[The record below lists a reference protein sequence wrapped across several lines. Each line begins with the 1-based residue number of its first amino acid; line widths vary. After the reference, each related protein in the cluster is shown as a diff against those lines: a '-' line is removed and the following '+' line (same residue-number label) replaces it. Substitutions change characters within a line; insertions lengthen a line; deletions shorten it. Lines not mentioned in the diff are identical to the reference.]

1 MGRRNKNK
9 KSVKSG
15 RNSVSKE
22 LSNVVLKYFNNH
34 PHKSFTD
41 NQIIAHFASVA
52 SKNEIERMLSYL
64 VDSKK
69 IGVDSNHKYGL
80 FKKEKSSKKQ
90 LLTGVVDMTQSGN
103 AYVIL
108 DIGDSKDIFI
118 HKNNNKA
125 KAFDGDKVSISILP
139 MRSDRRRR
147 EGVIEEV
154 LERKRETFIGTF
166 FMNNDFAFV
175 VPINE
180 HIPIDFYIHKDKFNG
195 AKDQDV
201 VVVKFLRWS
210 GNAKN
215 PYGEVIEIMGQ
226 AKSNDVEMKSILIEH
241 GFDLAFSKDALEE
254 LNSIPAKIP
263 DSEIAKRRDYR
274 GTTTFTIDPIDAKDF
289 DDALSIRSVEDGL
302 WEIGIHI
309 ADVTY
314 YVKENSALEK
324 DASKRATSVYLVDR
338 VLPMLPERLSNE
350 LCSLRPNE
358 DSLCFSAVF
367 RMNDKGEI
375 FNEWFGRT
383 IIHSDRRF
391 SYEEAQE
398 ILEGKNDSHE
408 EALKMLNKIA
418 HNLRNQRF
426 KEGSLG
432 FESTEVRF
440 ELDDKAKPIGI
451 ILKVRKDAHKLVE
464 DFMLLANKRVAYF
477 VGKTKNENG
486 KNNFVYRIHDLPDE
500 DKLEDFRLFAAE
512 FGYLLQFKNPKQI
525 SNSFNKFMKEVEGK
539 PEQNVLQNLAIRS
552 MAKAIYSTDNIGH
565 FGLGFPF
572 YTHFTSPIRRYPDML
587 VHRVL
592 QLVLEGKETPPEAV
606 LEAKCKHSSEK
617 ERSAMEAERESTKFK
632 MAEYMQD
639 KIGETFDG
647 VISGVKDW
655 GIYVE
660 IPSVNCEGMA
670 KPQDLVNDNYVYN
683 EKKKQY
689 KGMISGHTLSLGD
702 SVKVK
707 VKAVDIS
714 KRIIDLNIVED

>member
-1 MGRRNKNK
+1 MGRRNKAK
-9 KSVKSG
+9 KSGKSKH
-15 RNSVSKE
+15 VSYDKE
-22 LSNVVLKYFNNH
+22 LVGVIQKYFYNH
-34 PHKSFTD
+34 SLRRFSDH
-41 NQIIAHFASVA
+41 QLIAHFAGVA
-52 SKNEIERMLSYL
+52 SKYEIEKILSHL
-64 VDSKK
+64 VEIRK
-69 IGVDSNHKYGL
+69 IDVDKNDLYGVPL
-80 FKKEKSSKKQ
+80 KEKGSKKQ
-90 LLTGVVDMTQSGN
+90 LLTGTVDMTQSGN

-125 KAFDGDKVSISILP
+125 KAFDGDKVSVSIISS
-139 MRSDRRRR
+139 RSKTRR

-154 LERKRETFIGTF
+154 IQRKRDTFIGTF

-180 HIPIDFYIHKDKFNG
+180 HIPVDFYIHKENFKG
-195 AKDQDV
+195 AKDQDI

-210 GNAKN
+210 SSAKN
-215 PYGEVIEIMGQ
+215 PYGEVVEVLGE
-226 AKSNDVEMKSILIEH
+226 AKSNDLEMKSILIEH
-241 GFDLAFSKDALEE
+241 GFDLQFSKEALEE
-254 LNSIPAKIP
+254 LKQIP
-263 DSEIAKRRDYR
+263 SEIPESEISKRRDFR
-274 GTTTFTIDPIDAKDF
+274 DVTTFTIDPIDAKDF
-289 DDALSIRSVEDGL
+289 DDALSIRSVENGL

-314 YVKENSALEK
+314 YVRENSALEK
-324 DASKRATSVYLVDR
+324 DAAKRATSVYLVDR

-358 DSLCFSAVF
+358 DKLCFSAVF
-367 RMNDKGEI
+367 RMNEKGDVLH
-375 FNEWFGRT
+375 EWFGRT

-398 ILEGKNDSHE
+398 ILDGKEDKYAD
-408 EALKMLNKIA
+408 ALKILNKIA
-418 HNLRNQRF
+418 YKLRDKRF
-426 KEGSLG
+426 SEGSIG

-451 ILKVRKDAHKLVE
+451 ILKIRKDAHKLVE
-464 DFMLLANKRVAYF
+464 DFMLLANKKVALY
-477 VGKTKNENG
+477 VGKTKNQNG

-500 DKLEDFRLFAAE
+500 DKLEDFRLFASE
-512 FGYLLQFKNPKQI
+512 FGYYFQFKNPKQI

-552 MAKAIYSTDNIGH
+552 MAKAVYSTDNIGH
-565 FGLGFPF
+565 FGLGFEF
-572 YTHFTSPIRRYPDML
+572 YTHFTSPIRRYPDMM

-592 QLVLEGKETPPEAV
+592 QLVLDGKETPPEAI
-606 LEAKCKHSSEK
+606 LEARCKHSSEK

-632 MAEYMQD
+632 MAEFMQD
-639 KIGETFDG
+639 RIGEEFDG
-647 VISGVKDW
+647 VVSGVKDW

-670 KPQDLVNDNYVYN
+670 KPQDLKNDNYVFN

-689 KGMISGHTLSLGD
+689 KGMISDHTISLGD
-702 SVKVK
+702 RVRVK
-707 VKAVDIS
+707 VKAVDIA
-714 KRIIDLNIVED
+714 KRIIDLSIIED